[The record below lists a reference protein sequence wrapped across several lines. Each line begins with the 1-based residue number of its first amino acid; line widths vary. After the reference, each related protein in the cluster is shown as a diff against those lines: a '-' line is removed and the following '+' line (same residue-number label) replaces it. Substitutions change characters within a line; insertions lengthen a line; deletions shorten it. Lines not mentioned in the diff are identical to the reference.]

1 MTEYVFDEERIDEL
15 KGELEELVKLR
26 DQKEAE
32 LAVLKKEVAARAYEL
47 VSAGSYLA
55 VLRGE

>member
-55 VLRGE
+55 FLRGE